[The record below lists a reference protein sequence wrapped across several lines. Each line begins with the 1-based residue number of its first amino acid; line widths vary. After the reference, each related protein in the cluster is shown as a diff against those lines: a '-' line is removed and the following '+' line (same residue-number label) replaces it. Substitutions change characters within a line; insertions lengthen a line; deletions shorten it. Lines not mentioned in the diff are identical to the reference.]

1 MMTADARPI
10 INDGSTEESWERMA
24 KRKLPSGL
32 LPRTK
37 VRKTVWAPS
46 EGNRCVVCGLTIA
59 RQDIE
64 VEAHIDGS
72 STLRFHSRCFD
83 AWQRACA

>member
-1 MMTADARPI
+1 MTADVRPI
-10 INDGSTEESWERMA
+10 INDGPTQESWKQMA
-24 KRKLPSGL
+24 KRKLSNGL
-32 LPRTK
+32 LAPTK

-46 EGNRCVVCGLTIA
+46 EGNGCMVCGLTIA

-72 STLRFHSRCFD
+72 STLRFHTRCFD
-83 AWQRACA
+83 AWHRASA